1 MSCAYLVIIFY
12 NRLQVFIKI
21 RDDRPA
27 DNRRMA
33 VRIVFQN
40 HMHEVKHLHVRL
52 HLPEGFT
59 AAYPRD
65 IYLNHQLEK
74 TNFERYHRL
83 PEGFRSDLTQVPGS
97 EHMDREAVWEGTI
110 TAGEQVDF
118 MSRVIAEVTCDGHPT
133 VGLIPITIL
142 G

>member
-1 MSCAYLVIIFY
+1 
-12 NRLQVFIKI
+12 
-21 RDDRPA
+21 
-27 DNRRMA
+27 
-33 VRIVFQN
+33 
-40 HMHEVKHLHVRL
+40 MHEVKHLHVRL

-83 PEGFRSDLTQVPGS
+83 PEGFQSDLTQVPRSG
-97 EHMDREAVWEGTI
+97 AYGPGGYLEGTI
-110 TAGEQVDF
+110 TAGEQVDA
-118 MSRVIAEVTCDGHPT
+118 MNRIIAEVTCDGHPT